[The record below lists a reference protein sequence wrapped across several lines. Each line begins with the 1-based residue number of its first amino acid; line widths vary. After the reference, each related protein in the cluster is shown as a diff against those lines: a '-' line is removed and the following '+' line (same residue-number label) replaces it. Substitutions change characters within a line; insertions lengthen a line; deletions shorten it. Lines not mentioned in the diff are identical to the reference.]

1 LVHQLSSTE
10 NAKECISKFD
20 ESLPKFSW
28 LSEVKKIDCLL
39 GVCGRVFRELSVP
52 GRIVT
57 FFTSKEIVIFFGA
70 ILININNGIAKRVTT
85 VPMAIIVFMDPY
97 SVSRWHQSESVY
109 QSVRRSIGEGEKICT
124 SEVSAFPS

>member
-1 LVHQLSSTE
+1 LIVFWE
-10 NAKECISKFD
+10 YAVE
-20 ESLPKFSW
+20 FSG
-28 LSEVKKIDCLL
+28 SYRYQEELL
-39 GVCGRVFRELSVP
+39 H
-52 GRIVT
+52 